1 MSTSDGSVN
10 KGSVSGGAGGRRLIR
25 SALNW
30 WRVLNTEWNNK
41 GLLLME
47 SINLIDGCGVSGVM
61 TALAVSSGLRL
72 IMPPRT
78 ALALFTRQLPPRK
91 VNI

>member
-1 MSTSDGSVN
+1 ME
-10 KGSVSGGAGGRRLIR
+10 R
-25 SALNW
+25 
-30 WRVLNTEWNNK
+30 NNK

-47 SINLIDGCGVSGVM
+47 SISLVDGCRVSSVLA
-61 TALAVSSGLRL
+61 ALAGSSGLGV
-72 IMPPRT
+72 IIPPRM

>member
-1 MSTSDGSVN
+1 MSTSDSGVN
-10 KGSVSGGAGGRRLIR
+10 KGGISGAAGGRRLIR

-30 WRVLNTEWNNK
+30 RCVLNTERKNK

-47 SINLIDGCGVSGVM
+47 SISLIDGCGVSCVAM
-61 TALAVSSGLRL
+61 ALAASSGLRL
-72 IMPPRT
+72 IMPPRM
-78 ALALFTRQLPPRK
+78 ALVLFTRQLPPRK

>member
-1 MSTSDGSVN
+1 M
-10 KGSVSGGAGGRRLIR
+10 
-25 SALNW
+25 
-30 WRVLNTEWNNK
+30 NTECNNK

-47 SINLIDGCGVSGVM
+47 SISLIDGCGVSGLM
-61 TALAVSSGLRL
+61 MALAVSSGLGV
-72 IMPPRT
+72 IIPPHM